1 MSKLNAPAEFFNF
14 LRANDLLGP
23 TLSADEV
30 TGLNALTTAFG
41 EADWSIA
48 FAAYGLG
55 TAYLETAHTMLPIK
69 EMGGEAYFR
78 RMYDVT
84 GTRPQVAARLGNTQP
99 GDGAL
104 FAGRGYPQ
112 LTGRTN
118 YAKADAQL
126 GLGGALLRNPDLA
139 MRPDIAAKIM
149 VRGMQQGWFTGRKL
163 SDYLPTASKATIGQF
178 RPARKI
184 INGTDRA
191 DDIAGFAMVFQDAL
205 SVGGWA

>member
-1 MSKLNAPAEFFNF
+1 MSKLNAAPKFFDF
-14 LRANDLLGP
+14 LRRNDLLGP
-23 TLSADEV
+23 TLSTDEV
-30 TGLNALTTAFG
+30 TGLNALTGAFA
-41 EADWSIA
+41 EADWPIA
-48 FAAYGLG
+48 FAAYGLA

-78 RMYDVT
+78 RMYDIT
-84 GTRPQVAARLGNTQP
+84 GTRPKVAAALGNTQP
-99 GDGAL
+99 GDGVL

-118 YAKADAQL
+118 YAKADTQL

-149 VRGMQQGWFTGRKL
+149 VRGMQFGWFTGRKL
-163 SDYLPTASKATIGQF
+163 ADYLPIASKATIGQF

-184 INGTDRA
+184 VNGSDRA
-191 DDIAGFAMVFQDAL
+191 DDIAGFALVFQDAL
-205 SVGGWA
+205 AAGEWA